1 MRNHEF
7 KQIIHS
13 LFNLTGSQ
21 KRELLDAVKAELNR
35 SETETMI
42 EDIKGE
48 ITCCPHCGSTAI
60 QRWGRSSGLQ
70 RFKCKESECGSTF
83 NPLTGTPFAR
93 LRHRSQWIK
102 NLEGMQYGLSITK
115 MAALMNVA
123 RTTAFRWRHRFL
135 KSPTA
140 ARPSEVSGIIEA
152 DETFFSESFKG
163 NKTIEKRDSRKRG
176 KQGDK
181 RTNEDK
187 ISVLIVK
194 DRSGKTTDYV
204 LGEHN
209 NEAIIEKLKL
219 IVNKDSILC
228 SDGAHAYKNFA
239 KMNDITHHR
248 LIALDGNRV
257 IGKEYHIQNVNGY
270 TGRLKTWMGRFNG
283 VGTAY
288 LENYLGWRRFL
299 EGGGSKATKK
309 EALSMVLNSG
319 LI

>member
-7 KQIIHS
+7 RKIIHS
-13 LFNLTGSQ
+13 LSDLTSTQ
-21 KRELLDAVKAELNR
+21 KRKLLNGVKSELNR
-35 SETETMI
+35 SQIETMI

-48 ITCCPHCGSTAI
+48 VTCCPHCGSTAI
-60 QRWGRSSGLQ
+60 QRWGRTSGLQ
-70 RFKCKESECGSTF
+70 RFKCKESKCGSIL
-83 NPLTGTPFAR
+83 NSLTGTPFAR
-93 LRHRSQWIK
+93 LRYRSRWVK

-115 MAALMNVA
+115 MAELMNVA

-135 KSPTA
+135 A
-140 ARPSEVSGIIEA
+140 APAAKPHEVSSIIEA

-163 NKTIEKRDSRKRG
+163 NQTISKRDSRKRG

-181 RTNEDK
+181 RSNEDK
-187 ISVLIVK
+187 IAVLIVK
-194 DRSGKTTDYV
+194 DRSGVTTEYV

-209 NEAIIEKLKL
+209 NEAIIEKLEP

-228 SDGAHAYKNFA
+228 SDGAHAYKSFA
-239 KMNDITHHR
+239 KKHAITHHR

-257 IGKEYHIQNVNGY
+257 VGKEYHVQNVNGY

-288 LENYLGWRRFL
+288 LGNYLGWRRFL

-309 EALSMVLNSG
+309 EALAAILNSA
-319 LI
+319 LVT